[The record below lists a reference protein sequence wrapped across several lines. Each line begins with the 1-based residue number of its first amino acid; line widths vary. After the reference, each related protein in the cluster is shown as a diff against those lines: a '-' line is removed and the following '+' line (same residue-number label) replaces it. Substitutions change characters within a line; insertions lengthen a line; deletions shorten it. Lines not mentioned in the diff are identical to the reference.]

1 MNDVMMNLFSN
12 QIIFVFVFGHQNTI
26 RSPLI
31 CQLDII
37 KFDHIKGLVTLFLVR
52 ISAIML
58 DCFHDLL
65 RLFISYMDGC
75 ENVDELVK
83 GKRGHLSKEPASALK
98 FKTCHFHSD

>member
-37 KFDHIKGLVTLFLVR
+37 KFDHIIGLETLFWLE
-52 ISAIML
+52 
-58 DCFHDLL
+58 FLL
-65 RLFISYMDGC
+65 LCWIAFMTFCVFSFLTWMG
-75 ENVDELVK
+75 VK
-83 GKRGHLSKEPASALK
+83 MWMNWLKESEA
-98 FKTCHFHSD
+98 T